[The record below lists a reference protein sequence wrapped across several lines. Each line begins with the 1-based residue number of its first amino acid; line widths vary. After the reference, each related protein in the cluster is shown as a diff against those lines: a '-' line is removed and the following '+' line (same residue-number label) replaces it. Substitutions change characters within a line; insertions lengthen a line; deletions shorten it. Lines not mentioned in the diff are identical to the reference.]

1 MLELKIKFFRKD
13 WSIKG
18 QGIIFRSS
26 LNVLVKKNKLAKI
39 VFSILVLVVVILITS
54 IRVLLLWSEKNLFIS
69 KTW

>member
-39 VFSILVLVVVILITS
+39 VFSILVLVAVMVREKFIYF
-54 IRVLLLWSEKNLFIS
+54 KNLVVYYNLP
-69 KTW
+69 

>member
-39 VFSILVLVVVILITS
+39 VFSILVLVVVMVREKFIYF
-54 IRVLLLWSEKNLFIS
+54 KNLVVYYNLP
-69 KTW
+69 